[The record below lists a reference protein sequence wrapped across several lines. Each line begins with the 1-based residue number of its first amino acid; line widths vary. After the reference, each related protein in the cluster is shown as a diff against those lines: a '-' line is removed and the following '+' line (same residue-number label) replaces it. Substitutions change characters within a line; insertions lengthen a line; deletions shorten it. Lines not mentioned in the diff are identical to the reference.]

1 MPGITI
7 RRKNSIVSPKNNR
20 LRNMEVKLQAKDL
33 LKWMKKKKKTKKK
46 RKYGQRWM
54 TETTFSSIKRMFG
67 EYICISY
74 AISKHGKGDDDNSII
89 V

>member
-1 MPGITI
+1 
-7 RRKNSIVSPKNNR
+7 
-20 LRNMEVKLQAKDL
+20 MEVKLQAKDL
-33 LKWMKKKKKTKKK
+33 LKWMKKKKTKKK

-74 AISKHGKGDDDNSII
+74 TISKHGKGDDDNSII